1 MNKTPR
7 TCCLCKEPFYPV
19 TYTEKHTNLCN
30 RCLGDGNM
38 PNMANPKPNNSP
50 QPLIPTNSPITKYK
64 CANCNEEEVEHKGDW
79 CENCDNPLGDKY
91 A

>member
-30 RCLGDGNM
+30 KCLCDGNI
-38 PNMANPKPNNSP
+38 PNKANNPSQPIETPNKP
-50 QPLIPTNSPITKYK
+50 I
-64 CANCNEEEVEHKGDW
+64 
-79 CENCDNPLGDKY
+79 LGAKSEKK
-91 A
+91 